1 MNRSPH
7 TRFLFVLV
15 VGMGSLFFPTAG
27 ALAIPAELPLAAHL
41 PALQSDGSQDPA
53 ALALLERASRR
64 YQGLQ
69 GFCADFQQVV
79 QNDLLRRTIRSHGE
93 LCQMGSDRFEM
104 RFADPEGDRV
114 VADGRHLW
122 IYFPST
128 DPYQAFQ
135 TDPGAA
141 QGRFDLHAEFLQ
153 EPGRRYAPNLQ
164 GREVID
170 GRETRILALTPLVP
184 SPYLRA
190 RIWVDDG
197 EALIRRIEI
206 TETEGFVRTVTLRS
220 LRLNPSLPASR
231 FTFEAPPGVRVVRR

>member
-1 MNRSPH
+1 MRAS
-7 TRFLFVLV
+7 FFSAVFAVVLV
-15 VGMGSLFFPTAG
+15 AAAPIAATDSRVDLT
-27 ALAIPAELPLAAHL
+27 LQPAQVAT
-41 PALQSDGSQDPA
+41 QDPA

-64 YQGLQ
+64 YQALQ

-104 RFADPEGDRV
+104 RFADPAGDRV

-122 IYFPST
+122 IFFPST

-141 QGRFDLHAEFLQ
+141 QGRFDLHAEFLSD
-153 EPGRRYAPNLQ
+153 PGRRYAPALL
-164 GREVID
+164 GREVVD

-190 RIWVDDG
+190 RIWVDEGD
-197 EALIRRIEI
+197 ALIRRIEI
-206 TETEGFVRTVTLRS
+206 TETEGFVRTVTLRA

>member
-1 MNRSPH
+1 MTALVYRSLTH
-7 TRFLFVLV
+7 F
-15 VGMGSLFFPTAG
+15 A
-27 ALAIPAELPLAAHL
+27 ALAAGILLVGLPLQSAEYT
-41 PALQSDGSQDPA
+41 PAPTLERSMPQDPG

-64 YQGLQ
+64 YQALQ
-69 GFCADFQQVV
+69 GFCADFQQHV

-93 LCQMGSDRFEM
+93 LCQMGTDRFEM

-153 EPGRRYAPNLQ
+153 DPGTRYAPTLD
-164 GREVID
+164 GDEVVD
-170 GRETRILALTPLVP
+170 GRQTRILALRPLVP

-190 RIWVDDG
+190 RIWVDEAD
-197 EALIRRIEI
+197 ALIRRIEI

-220 LRLNPSLPASR
+220 LRLNPTLAEDR
-231 FTFEAPPGVRVVRR
+231 FTFDPPPGVRVVRR